1 MIEYTKFNYSPLG
14 KALRKQIKSVKH
26 HGRKPVEARK
36 ILKPAEQKKTKSIK
50 YIFPKN
56 QQSNNI
62 KKELNQIKKAGDQID
77 RNNLVYEKIHMYLI
91 FNNLKQ

>member
-26 HGRKPVEARK
+26 QGRKPVEARK

>member
-26 HGRKPVEARK
+26 QGRKPVEARK

-62 KKELNQIKKAGDQID
+62 KKELNQIKKQEI
-77 RNNLVYEKIHMYLI
+77 KLI
-91 FNNLKQ
+91 EIIWFTKKYICI

>member
-14 KALRKQIKSVKH
+14 KALQKQIKSVKH
-26 HGRKPVEARK
+26 QGRKPFEARK